1 VVEKIR
7 NFEVSS
13 LCLWIFPRLGTL
25 LELFFKNQG
34 SNCEIIYCGLSLEKP
49 KGFFAKLAGIIDFG
63 NISIRKKLW
72 NQSTGRGP
80 HPASVHGG
88 PAMDGGT
95 ELTGARPLAALVHK
109 GASQGAGEGQGQGSA
124 GDPFRA
130 SLIVGRQR
138 GDRATEVKAAVGRAP
153 VRGRSG
159 LIIGARSGGGAVG

>member
-13 LCLWIFPRLGTL
+13 LCLWIFLRLGTL

-109 GASQGAGEGQGQGSA
+109 GASQGAGEG
-124 GDPFRA
+124 
-130 SLIVGRQR
+130 
-138 GDRATEVKAAVGRAP
+138 
-153 VRGRSG
+153 
-159 LIIGARSGGGAVG
+159 